1 MDPKILALLVSARGC
16 YTASMTLNI
25 NIETKNVIKIFTIA
39 VLFTVGVF
47 ALTRMYD
54 ALVLVITAFFF
65 ALALNPAVSFVSRFM
80 PKKKRGLAVALV
92 MIVGVALVSFVAF
105 SIISPVAREAS
116 AFADIVPD
124 RLAAIR
130 RGDTFIGE
138 KIQQYNLQDDID
150 NALKNTQDNI
160 ESIAKTGV
168 SRVGDLGNS
177 FITILTGFVMTVLM
191 LLNGPVLLRKMADK
205 IYRDKTLRE
214 RHEGVADRMYKVVT
228 GYVNGQVLIA
238 LIASLFAL
246 GALFLLRIPYP
257 LPLASIVFIF
267 GLIPLI
273 GNTLAAILVVLFS
286 FVLKDV
292 TSALILGA
300 FFVLYQQI
308 ENATLQPLIQGKT
321 TQLPTLV
328 IFVSVVLGVA
338 LMGPIGGLFAIPAA
352 GCVKVLLGDY
362 LQHRDDLE
370 VGDTPLKLAT
380 KLKNKLTEKVAAK
393 IQ

>member
-1 MDPKILALLVSARGC
+1 
-16 YTASMTLNI
+16 MTLNI

-160 ESIAKTGV
+160 ESFAKTGV

-191 LLNGPVLLRKMADK
+191 LLNGFVLLRKMADK

-214 RHEGVADRMYKVVT
+214 RHETVAGKMYRVVT

-286 FVLKDV
+286 FVLKDL

-370 VGDTPLKLAT
+370 VGDTPIKLAT

>member
-1 MDPKILALLVSARGC
+1 
-16 YTASMTLNI
+16 MTLNI

-92 MIVGVALVSFVAF
+92 MIIGVALVSFVAF

-160 ESIAKTGV
+160 ESFAKTGV

-214 RHEGVADRMYKVVT
+214 RHEGIADKMYKVVT